1 MPDEGKPP
9 RDVMLLHSPTD
20 DGAGA
25 RVLRLK
31 NDTLSVGE
39 VRPVVEGQPI
49 NEREVVRLK
58 PREGAPQLCDVETL
72 YEPAAL
78 EKPAEPAVRAH
89 GGPPK
94 VATRTFREGWEA
106 VFGPRGVAPED
117 VN

>member
-1 MPDEGKPP
+1 MPEEGKPP

-25 RVLRLK
+25 RVVRLK
-31 NDTLSVGE
+31 DDTLSVGE

-49 NEREVVRLK
+49 NERELVRLK

-72 YEPAAL
+72 YEPAPT
-78 EKPAEPAVRAH
+78 PARA

-94 VATRTFREGWEA
+94 VATRKFREGWEA
-106 VFGPRGVAPED
+106 VFGPREVAPED